1 MSHKILVISS
11 TSSSVCSGQ
20 VTEPEVVEENP
31 QEVVDAK
38 AYVSGKTCI
47 YIYIIYNIMIIIIII
62 VNCGTLLG
70 SSMIYSSAEL
80 LKATDNFSQENIV
93 GKGGFG
99 VVYRARIRMCDVA
112 VKKLTEVYKY
122 YTLSDNLY

>member
-1 MSHKILVISS
+1 
-11 TSSSVCSGQ
+11 
-20 VTEPEVVEENP
+20 
-31 QEVVDAK
+31 
-38 AYVSGKTCI
+38 
-47 YIYIIYNIMIIIIII
+47 MIIIIII

-99 VVYRARIRMCDVA
+99 VVYRARIRMCNVA